1 MNKSDQNEEKYVDLE
16 KAQNDL
22 LTPDALMASVNE
34 KNIAAF
40 KEKGTVIANIR
51 SPENHELEQVKKI
64 KDNINIKD
72 SLNIIQYGTEAQTE
86 LTNFADKLLSEVKLK
101 DFGETGDA
109 IKSISQE
116 IMSVDKASSR
126 TFLSSLPIVGKYLQA
141 GKEKIQSRMD
151 TAKDTIDRLVENL
164 EIQKHYLGKD
174 VNNLSHLY
182 DENKKL
188 VRSLELF
195 IYAAEEKLPEIR
207 EDLKLL
213 LDKAQETNDAVDAQN
228 YTDGYKALDRFEKR
242 LDNLKRA
249 RLAAIQGATQIRLTQ
264 ESNHMLIDDI
274 NEVINNVIPEWKK
287 QFIQALSIER
297 QQIANEI
304 VKVSKDSSNFLYKKN
319 ADNMD
324 SLITAVGQGY
334 ARGIYDIEAMEQ
346 VNASTIN
353 TLKKTLT
360 IHQDAKIA
368 REASQKKLAKMEED
382 LKQTLLDASQSYKK
396 MHQ

>member
-1 MNKSDQNEEKYVDLE
+1 MNKSDQNDAKYVDLE
-16 KAQNDL
+16 KEQNNL
-22 LTPDALMASVNE
+22 LTPEALMASVNE
-34 KNIAAF
+34 KNVANF
-40 KEKGTVIANIR
+40 HEKGTVIANIR
-51 SPENHELEQVKKI
+51 GPENQEIEIVNKI
-64 KDNINIKD
+64 KDKINIKD

-116 IMSVDKASSR
+116 IMSVDKASSK

-141 GKEKIQSRMD
+141 GKDKIQSRME

-164 EIQKHYLGKD
+164 EIQKHHLGKD
-174 VNNLSHLY
+174 VNNLSSLY
-182 DENKKL
+182 EENKKL

-195 IYAAEEKLPEIR
+195 IYAAEDKLPDIR
-207 EDLKLL
+207 ADLKVL

-228 YTDGYKALDRFEKR
+228 YTDSYKALDRFEKR

-264 ESNHMLIDDI
+264 DSNHMLIDDI
-274 NEVINNVIPEWKK
+274 NDVVNNVIPEWKK

-319 ADNMD
+319 AENMD
-324 SLITAVGQGY
+324 ILITEVGKGY